1 MLRTIKKNRT
11 SMGYTAFLLSMMS
24 AAVMITAGGYSVSAQ
39 DYDKSGYCPITKGMT
54 LEYANYDADGRKTAS
69 YVMTVSAVSGTLKK
83 GTVTFD
89 QYFYDEDGNPLF
101 DDNAGNLPMEVTVGG
116 PDGTVSRMSEM
127 GKVMKVQDIMSKG
140 DASSVPAGMK
150 VGTAIPDG
158 TIKVR
163 IGKISATISTQN
175 RQVVEQKSITV
186 PAGTFDCFLIKENQV
201 TKQPIGSRT
210 ERIETWYAAGIGC
223 VKQAVYDKKGR
234 LDHTQELVSIKFE

>member
-1 MLRTIKKNRT
+1 MRKLTATICT
-11 SMGYTAFLLSMMS
+11 LMS
-24 AAVMITAGGYSVSAQ
+24 AAALVLSGGYSVSAQ
-39 DYDKSGYCPITKGMT
+39 DYDKSGYCPITKGMV
-54 LEYANYDADGRKTAS
+54 LEYVNYDSDGAKMSS
-69 YVMTVSAVSGTLKK
+69 YIMKVSAVEGTLTD

-89 QYFYDEDGNPLF
+89 QYFYDEDGSPLF
-101 DDNAGNLPMEVTVGG
+101 DDNGGNLPMEVTVGG
-116 PDGTVSRMSEM
+116 PEGTVSRMSDV

-140 DASSVPAGMK
+140 DASSVPSGMN

-163 IGKISATISTQN
+163 IGKISATIATQD

-186 PAGTFDCFLIKENQV
+186 PAGTFDCFLIKEEQV
-201 TKQPIGSRT
+201 TRTVGSRT

-223 VKQAVYDKKGR
+223 IRQAVYDRKGR

>member
-1 MLRTIKKNRT
+1 MF
-11 SMGYTAFLLSMMS
+11 AAMS
-24 AAVMITAGGYSVSAQ
+24 AAALALAGGYSVSAQ

-54 LEYANYDADGRKTAS
+54 LEYVNYDADGARTGSFVLKVA
-69 YVMTVSAVSGTLKK
+69 AVEGTLSK

-89 QYFYDEDGNPLF
+89 QYFYDADGKPLF
-101 DDNAGNLPMEVTVGG
+101 SDNGGNLPMEVTVGG
-116 PDGTVSRMSEM
+116 PDGTVSRMSDV

-140 DASSVPAGMK
+140 DASSVPSGMK

-163 IGKISATISTQN
+163 IGKISATIATQD

-186 PAGTFDCFLIKENQV
+186 PAGTFDCFLIKEEQV
-201 TKQPIGSRT
+201 TRTVGSRT

-223 VKQAVYDKKGR
+223 VRQAVYDRKGR

>member
-1 MLRTIKKNRT
+1 MF
-11 SMGYTAFLLSMMS
+11 AVMS
-24 AAVMITAGGYSVSAQ
+24 AAALALVGGYSVSAQ

-54 LEYANYDADGRKTAS
+54 LEYVNYDADGARTGSFVLK
-69 YVMTVSAVSGTLKK
+69 VSAVEGTLSK

-89 QYFYDEDGNPLF
+89 QYFYDADGKPLF
-101 DDNAGNLPMEVTVGG
+101 SDNGGNLPMEVTVGG
-116 PDGTVSRMSEM
+116 PDGTVSRMSDV

-140 DASSVPAGMK
+140 DASSVPSGMK

-163 IGKISATISTQN
+163 IGKISATIATQD

-186 PAGTFDCFLIKENQV
+186 PAGTFDCFLIKEEQV
-201 TKQPIGSRT
+201 TRTVGSKT

-223 VKQAVYDKKGR
+223 IRQAVYDRKGR

>member
-1 MLRTIKKNRT
+1 MF
-11 SMGYTAFLLSMMS
+11 AAMS
-24 AAVMITAGGYSVSAQ
+24 AAALVLSGGYSVSAQ

-54 LEYANYDADGRKTAS
+54 LEYVNYDAGGARTGSFVLK
-69 YVMTVSAVSGTLKK
+69 VSAVEGTLSK

-89 QYFYDEDGNPLF
+89 QYFYDADGKPLF
-101 DDNAGNLPMEVTVGG
+101 SDNGGNLPMEVTVGG
-116 PDGTVSRMSEM
+116 PDGTVSRMNDV

-163 IGKISATISTQN
+163 IGKISATIATQD

-186 PAGTFDCFLIKENQV
+186 PAGTFDCFLIKEEQV
-201 TKQPIGSRT
+201 TRTVGSRT

-223 VKQAVYDKKGR
+223 IRQAVYDRKGR

>member
-1 MLRTIKKNRT
+1 MF
-11 SMGYTAFLLSMMS
+11 AAMS
-24 AAVMITAGGYSVSAQ
+24 AAALALAGGYSVSAQ

-54 LEYANYDADGRKTAS
+54 LEYVNYDADGARTGSFVLK
-69 YVMTVSAVSGTLKK
+69 VSAVEGTLSK

-89 QYFYDEDGNPLF
+89 QYFYDADGKPLF
-101 DDNAGNLPMEVTVGG
+101 SDNGGNLPMEVTVGG
-116 PDGTVSRMSEM
+116 PDGTISRMSDV

-140 DASSVPAGMK
+140 DASSVPSGMK

-163 IGKISATISTQN
+163 IGKISATIATQD

-186 PAGTFDCFLIKENQV
+186 PAGTFDCFLIKEEQV
-201 TKQPIGSRT
+201 TRTVGSRT

-223 VKQAVYDKKGR
+223 IRQAVYDRKGR

>member
-1 MLRTIKKNRT
+1 MF
-11 SMGYTAFLLSMMS
+11 AAMS
-24 AAVMITAGGYSVSAQ
+24 AAALALAGGYSVSAQ

-54 LEYANYDADGRKTAS
+54 LEYVNYDADGARTGSFVLKVA
-69 YVMTVSAVSGTLKK
+69 AVEGTLSK

-89 QYFYDEDGNPLF
+89 QYFYDADGKPLF
-101 DDNAGNLPMEVTVGG
+101 SDNGGNLPMEVAVGG
-116 PDGTVSRMSEM
+116 PDGTVSRMSDV

-140 DASSVPAGMK
+140 DSVPAGMK
-150 VGTAIPDG
+150 VGTVIPDG

-163 IGKISATISTQN
+163 IGKISATIATQN

-186 PAGTFDCFLIKENQV
+186 PAGTFDCFLIKEEQV
-201 TKQPIGSRT
+201 TRTVGSKT

-223 VKQAVYDKKGR
+223 IRQAVYDRKGR

>member
-1 MLRTIKKNRT
+1 MF
-11 SMGYTAFLLSMMS
+11 AAMS
-24 AAVMITAGGYSVSAQ
+24 AAALALSGGYSVSAQ

-54 LEYANYDADGRKTAS
+54 LEYVNYDADGARTGSFILK
-69 YVMTVSAVSGTLKK
+69 VSAVEGTLSK

-89 QYFYDEDGNPLF
+89 QYFYDADGKPLF
-101 DDNAGNLPMEVTVGG
+101 DDNGGNLPMEVTVGG
-116 PDGTVSRMSEM
+116 PEGTVSRMSDV

-140 DASSVPAGMK
+140 DAISVPSGMK

-163 IGKISATISTQN
+163 IGKISATIATQD

-186 PAGTFDCFLIKENQV
+186 PAGTFDCFLIKEEQV
-201 TKQPIGSRT
+201 TRTVGSKT

-223 VKQAVYDKKGR
+223 IRQAVYDRKGR

>member
-1 MLRTIKKNRT
+1 MF
-11 SMGYTAFLLSMMS
+11 AAMS
-24 AAVMITAGGYSVSAQ
+24 AAALALAGGYSVSAQ

-54 LEYANYDADGRKTAS
+54 LEYVNYDADGARTGSFVLKVA
-69 YVMTVSAVSGTLKK
+69 AVEGTLSK

-89 QYFYDEDGNPLF
+89 QYFYDADGN
-101 DDNAGNLPMEVTVGG
+101 AVGG
-116 PDGTVSRMSEM
+116 PDGTVSRMSDV

-163 IGKISATISTQN
+163 IGKISATIATQN

-186 PAGTFDCFLIKENQV
+186 PAGTFDCFLIKEEQV
-201 TKQPIGSRT
+201 TKTVGSKT

-223 VKQAVYDKKGR
+223 IRQAVYDRKGR

>member
-1 MLRTIKKNRT
+1 MK
-11 SMGYTAFLLSMMS
+11 
-24 AAVMITAGGYSVSAQ
+24 
-39 DYDKSGYCPITKGMT
+39 
-54 LEYANYDADGRKTAS
+54 
-69 YVMTVSAVSGTLKK
+69 VSAVEGTLSK

-89 QYFYDEDGNPLF
+89 QYFYDADGKPLF
-101 DDNAGNLPMEVTVGG
+101 DDNGGNLPMEVTVGG
-116 PDGTVSRMSEM
+116 PEGTVSRMSDV

-163 IGKISATISTQN
+163 IGKISATIATQN

-186 PAGTFDCFLIKENQV
+186 PAGTFDCFLIKEEQV
-201 TKQPIGSRT
+201 TKTVGSKT
-210 ERIETWYAAGIGC
+210 ERIVTWYAAGIGC
-223 VKQAVYDKKGR
+223 IRQAVYDRKGR

>member
-1 MLRTIKKNRT
+1 MF
-11 SMGYTAFLLSMMS
+11 AAMS
-24 AAVMITAGGYSVSAQ
+24 AAALALAGGYSVSAQ

-54 LEYANYDADGRKTAS
+54 LEYVNYDADGARTGSFVLK
-69 YVMTVSAVSGTLKK
+69 VSAVEGTLSK
-83 GTVTFD
+83 GTVIFD
-89 QYFYDEDGNPLF
+89 QYFYDADGKPLF
-101 DDNAGNLPMEVTVGG
+101 SDNGGNLPMEVTVGG
-116 PDGTVSRMSEM
+116 PDGTVSRMSDV

-140 DASSVPAGMK
+140 DASSVPSGMK

-163 IGKISATISTQN
+163 IGKISATIATQD

-186 PAGTFDCFLIKENQV
+186 PAGTFDCFLIKEEQV
-201 TKQPIGSRT
+201 TRTVGSRT

-223 VKQAVYDKKGR
+223 IRQAVYDRKGR

>member
-1 MLRTIKKNRT
+1 MF
-11 SMGYTAFLLSMMS
+11 AAMS
-24 AAVMITAGGYSVSAQ
+24 AAALALSGGYSVSAQ

-54 LEYANYDADGRKTAS
+54 LEYVNYDADGARTGSFVLK
-69 YVMTVSAVSGTLKK
+69 VSAVEGTLSK

-89 QYFYDEDGNPLF
+89 QYFYDADGKPLF
-101 DDNAGNLPMEVTVGG
+101 SDNGGNLPMEVTVGG
-116 PDGTVSRMSEM
+116 PDGTVSRMSDV

-140 DASSVPAGMK
+140 DASSVPSGMK

-163 IGKISATISTQN
+163 IGKISATIATQD

-186 PAGTFDCFLIKENQV
+186 PAGTFDCFLIKEEQV
-201 TKQPIGSRT
+201 TRTVGSRT

-223 VKQAVYDKKGR
+223 IRQAVYDRKGR

>member
-1 MLRTIKKNRT
+1 
-11 SMGYTAFLLSMMS
+11 MS
-24 AAVMITAGGYSVSAQ
+24 AAALVLSGGYSVSAQ
-39 DYDKSGYCPITKGMT
+39 DYDKSGYCPITKGMV
-54 LEYANYDADGRKTAS
+54 LEYVNYDSDGAKMSS
-69 YVMTVSAVSGTLKK
+69 YIMKVSAVEGTLTD

-89 QYFYDEDGNPLF
+89 QYFYDEDGSPLF
-101 DDNAGNLPMEVTVGG
+101 DDNGGNLPMEVTVGG
-116 PDGTVSRMSEM
+116 PEGTVSRMSDV

-140 DASSVPAGMK
+140 DASSVPSGMK

-163 IGKISATISTQN
+163 IGKISATIATQD

-186 PAGTFDCFLIKENQV
+186 PAGTFDCFLIKEEQV
-201 TKQPIGSRT
+201 TRTVGSRT

-223 VKQAVYDKKGR
+223 IRQAVYDRKGR

>member
-1 MLRTIKKNRT
+1 MF
-11 SMGYTAFLLSMMS
+11 AAMS
-24 AAVMITAGGYSVSAQ
+24 AAALALAGGYSVSAQ

-54 LEYANYDADGRKTAS
+54 LEYVNYDADGARMSSFIMK
-69 YVMTVSAVSGTLKK
+69 VSAVEGTLSK

-89 QYFYDEDGNPLF
+89 QYFYDADGKPLF
-101 DDNAGNLPMEVTVGG
+101 SDNGGNLPMEVTVGG
-116 PDGTVSRMSEM
+116 PDGTISRMSDV

-140 DASSVPAGMK
+140 DASSVPSGMK

-163 IGKISATISTQN
+163 IGKISATIATQD

-186 PAGTFDCFLIKENQV
+186 PAGTFDCFLIKEEQV
-201 TKQPIGSRT
+201 TRTVGSRT

-223 VKQAVYDKKGR
+223 IRQAVYDRKGR